1 MGYAQALLDIAQSKG
16 DLDAVHSDVEILNEL
31 INKSTELR
39 DIMTNP
45 LVTNE
50 KKKDLIKQISIN
62 GKFNTFTSNFLDLL
76 VDKGRID
83 CIFEV
88 LYCQAANIKIAT
100 VKSAVALDE
109 DQQYVIAKKIRELT
123 KSKSVK
129 IKQIIDRTL
138 IGGFRVEYGSY
149 NVDLSVRGALESVK
163 KEIKNV
169 TV

>member
-1 MGYAQALLDIAQSKG
+1 MKYFNFIGNLKYPKDCILPSLRVFAKAESQAVGTKYAQALLDIAQSKG

-50 KKKDLIKQISIN
+50 KKKDLIKQISTN

-83 CIFEV
+83 CILEV
-88 LYCQAANIKIAT
+88 LRRSKFYT
-100 VKSAVALDE
+100 VRP
-109 DQQYVIAKKIRELT
+109 QT
-123 KSKSVK
+123 
-129 IKQIIDRTL
+129 
-138 IGGFRVEYGSY
+138 
-149 NVDLSVRGALESVK
+149 
-163 KEIKNV
+163 
-169 TV
+169 